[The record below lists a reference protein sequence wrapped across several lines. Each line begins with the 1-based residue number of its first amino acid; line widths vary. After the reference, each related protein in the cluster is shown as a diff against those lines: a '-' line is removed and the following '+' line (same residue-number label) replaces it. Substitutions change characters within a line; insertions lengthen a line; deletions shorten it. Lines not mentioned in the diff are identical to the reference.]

1 MRRTFLAIATFTIFA
16 ALGLA
21 WQAASSGPYK
31 ILKTVKTGGLGGFD
45 YIYADVAG
53 RRLYIPRSGSAPN
66 ATPPLAPRI
75 TVFDLDT
82 LASVGEVADI
92 RANGAAVDDKSGHG
106 FVSSKPVA
114 MFDTKTLKVIKTID
128 VMGNPDGIL
137 QDGFNQRIYILSH
150 AAPHVTV
157 IDAKSGD
164 VLGTIDLGGAP
175 EQAASDGKGHI
186 YIDVSDK
193 ANVAVV
199 DAKTMM
205 VTAHYDLGDKGNGL
219 AGLAMDIKNDILFVA
234 ARNSGM
240 PPAQPAVPT
249 MAILNAKDGKILT
262 TVPLAGASDG
272 AAFNPATMEAFS
284 THGNGTLTVVKET
297 SPTKFEVEQNLDTM
311 AGAKTLTLDT
321 KTNHVLT
328 MAAEYGSV
336 ADAPVGAPPAGGR
349 GGFGRGRGPMLP
361 DSFSI
366 LVVGK

>member
-1 MRRTFLAIATFTIFA
+1 
-16 ALGLA
+16 
-21 WQAASSGPYK
+21 
-31 ILKTVKTGGLGGFD
+31 
-45 YIYADVAG
+45 
-53 RRLYIPRSGSAPN
+53 
-66 ATPPLAPRI
+66 
-75 TVFDLDT
+75 
-82 LASVGEVADI
+82 
-92 RANGAAVDDKSGHG
+92 
-106 FVSSKPVA
+106 
-114 MFDTKTLKVIKTID
+114 MFDTKTLKVIKSID

-137 QDGFNQRIYILSH
+137 QDAFNQRIYILSH

-199 DAKTMM
+199 DAKTMT

-240 PPAQPAVPT
+240 PPAQPAMPT
-249 MAILNAKDGKILT
+249 MVILSAKDGKILKT
-262 TVPLAGASDG
+262 LPLAGASDG
-272 AAFNPATMEAFS
+272 AAFNPATKEAFS

-297 SPTKFEVEQNLDTM
+297 SPTTFEVEQNLDTM

-321 KTNHVLT
+321 KTNHILT
-328 MAAEYGSV
+328 MAAEYAPVPDAPAATPGGAQPRREV
-336 ADAPVGAPPAGGR
+336 ADAGEARCCPIRSRSWSSESNLVDRRRFMKSSTALGLAMAPAAPSLSRRPRKASGPAAR
-349 GGFGRGRGPMLP
+349 AWSYRSPCSSRPA
-361 DSFSI
+361 DSRSAALTAPGEI
-366 LVVGK
+366 STSNIRTSPPTNGTSMASRKASRACSTCTIAAR